1 MKNLIFLFSI
11 VGVLIYSCGT
21 PKKTM
26 TVVNNKQEEPVRIAN
41 DSLSYEII
49 IMDIGFNNYL
59 NSIAKPLGFYS
70 QQYLET
76 RNRIFVAEWNQR
88 AVNPLRYDSGI
99 YENTIDYQ
107 PGTDYGM
114 EVNYKLYNY
123 FQFAQ
128 NKYKMRLS
136 SFRVE

>member
-26 TVVNNKQEEPVRIAN
+26 SDVNNKQEEPVRIAN

-49 IMDIGFNNYL
+49 IMDFGFNNYL
-59 NSIAKPLGFYS
+59 NGVAKPLGFYS

-76 RNRIFVAEWNQR
+76 RNRIYVAEWNQR
-88 AVNPLRYDSGI
+88 AANSLRYDPSI

-107 PGTDYGM
+107 PGIDYGM

-128 NKYKMRLS
+128 NKYKMRLA